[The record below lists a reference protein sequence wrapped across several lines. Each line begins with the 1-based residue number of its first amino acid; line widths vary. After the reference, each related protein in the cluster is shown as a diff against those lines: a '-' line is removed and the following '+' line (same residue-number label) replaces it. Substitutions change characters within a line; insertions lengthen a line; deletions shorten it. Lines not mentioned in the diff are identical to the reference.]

1 MGAICCLEKAGLP
14 LHQGSSQNDGR
25 KGQTFFRGVKEK
37 GDRTSQDRR
46 SAKREFLQA
55 EIQVCFERPAYLYKN
70 QHAMGFQ
77 RSKRRAQKS
86 KKPIQKSKRHQ
97 LSQKLGLLTNH
108 RFQIS
113 KSVSFLSLVST
124 RHMQTQLCENHG
136 QFVEAPIPTI
146 CLSQPR
152 QHLSHAEKALRKS
165 RAVCRSADS
174 NHLSFSTSSAL
185 RKSRAICRRFL
196 LK

>member
-1 MGAICCLEKAGLP
+1 
-14 LHQGSSQNDGR
+14 
-25 KGQTFFRGVKEK
+25 
-37 GDRTSQDRR
+37 
-46 SAKREFLQA
+46 
-55 EIQVCFERPAYLYKN
+55 
-70 QHAMGFQ
+70 MGFQ

-86 KKPIQKSKRHQ
+86 KKPIQKKKRCQ

-124 RHMQTQLCENHG
+124 CHMQRKLCGNHG

-152 QHLSHAEKALRKS
+152 QL
-165 RAVCRSADS
+165 
-174 NHLSFSTSSAL
+174 
-185 RKSRAICRRFL
+185 
-196 LK
+196 